1 MAQGTGQ
8 ARRRKAGTEKPSG
21 KKSEGQGRASTG
33 SRAGASANGRGSSSS
48 RPTSKGRST
57 SKGAAS
63 SNGRTATAAKR
74 GSSRSKS
81 PASSKS
87 PARGKGTTRAKSP
100 ARRKSTAGGKGI
112 ASQARGALKRL
123 GAVKLGS
130 PKKLGAK
137 LSAPKK
143 LSPSRQLDAAKQL
156 KVVKAGRVV
165 MRIPKVAE
173 YTQAAALRVGT
184 AGAALTAARVAT
196 HAVKRRRQESQDSR
210 LTRLRKSLPQVPTI
224 PTVPRLRRHRRQV
237 PTPKVSLPKVS
248 LPKLSLP
255 ELPHPAE
262 LVPDHPQAL
271 WLAAVPAGVGAATVV
286 GRARHL
292 PIQVSVDIAVPLQ
305 LAYDEWMRLEFLPEG
320 SHTVERIERDGSD
333 ALTGRLSTRPWS
345 RKWEAEIRDE
355 RDCESFAWRS
365 VKGSDCA
372 GLVTFHDLGERLTR
386 LELQL
391 DIVPVRP
398 LEAAQFALRLADAR
412 ARNELRRFKARLET
426 ISPDAYGES
435 TPTNDKES

>member
-1 MAQGTGQ
+1 
-8 ARRRKAGTEKPSG
+8 
-21 KKSEGQGRASTG
+21 
-33 SRAGASANGRGSSSS
+33 
-48 RPTSKGRST
+48 
-57 SKGAAS
+57 
-63 SNGRTATAAKR
+63 
-74 GSSRSKS
+74 
-81 PASSKS
+81 
-87 PARGKGTTRAKSP
+87 
-100 ARRKSTAGGKGI
+100 
-112 ASQARGALKRL
+112 
-123 GAVKLGS
+123 
-130 PKKLGAK
+130 
-137 LSAPKK
+137 
-143 LSPSRQLDAAKQL
+143 
-156 KVVKAGRVV
+156 

-173 YTQAAALRVGT
+173 YTRAAALRVGA
-184 AGAALTAARVAT
+184 AGAALTAVRAAT
-196 HAVKRRRQESQDSR
+196 HAVTRRRQESQDSR
-210 LTRLRKSLPQVPTI
+210 LTRLRKKIPQVPTI
-224 PTVPRLRRHRRQV
+224 PTVPRLRPRRRQV
-237 PTPKVSLPKVS
+237 PTPKVGVPKLSLPKLSLPKVS
-248 LPKLSLP
+248 LPRLSLP
-255 ELPHPAE
+255 ELPDPAE
-262 LVPDHPQAL
+262 LVPDRPQAL
-271 WLAAVPAGVGAATVV
+271 WLAAVPASVGAATVV

-320 SHTVERIERDGSD
+320 SHTVEQVERDGPD
-333 ALTGRLSTRPWS
+333 ALTGRLNTRPWP
-345 RKWEAEIRDE
+345 RRWEAEIRDE

>member
-21 KKSEGQGRASTG
+21 KKSQGQGRASTG
-33 SRAGASANGRGSSSS
+33 SRPRAGASANGRGSSSS
-48 RPTSKGRST
+48 RSASKST
-57 SKGAAS
+57 AS
-63 SNGRTATAAKR
+63 SNGRTVAKR
-74 GSSRSKS
+74 GSSRAKS

-87 PARGKGTTRAKSP
+87 PARGKSTARSKSP
-100 ARRKSTAGGKGI
+100 ARRKSAAGGKGI
-112 ASQARGALKRL
+112 ASEARGALRRL
-123 GAVKLGS
+123 GTVKLGS
-130 PKKLGAK
+130 PKKLGVN
-137 LSAPKK
+137 LSSPKK
-143 LSPSRQLDAAKQL
+143 LKA
-156 KVVKAGRVV
+156 VKAVRVL

-173 YTQAAALRVGT
+173 YTRAAALRVGT

-196 HAVKRRRQESQDSR
+196 HAVRRRRRESQDSR
-210 LTRLRKSLPQVPTI
+210 LTRLRKNIPQVPAI
-224 PTVPRLRRHRRQV
+224 PAVPRLRRRRRRV
-237 PTPKVSLPKVS
+237 PTPKVS

-255 ELPHPAE
+255 KLSLPKVSPPKLPDPAE
-262 LVPDHPQAL
+262 LVPDRPQAL

-286 GRARHL
+286 GRGRHL
-292 PIQVSVDIAVPLQ
+292 PIQVSVDIAVPLR

-320 SHTVERIERDGSD
+320 SHTVERIERDGPD
-333 ALTGRLSTRPWS
+333 ALTGRLSTRPWP

-398 LEAAQFALRLADAR
+398 LEAAQFALRLTDAR